1 MARRTIKGQ
10 PNRASEEAVPAPPPR
25 KQSVASDDRGHSR
38 LPLFVASLARVIMSL
53 SGDSHSVISNALRAY
68 DRLVVK

>member
-1 MARRTIKGQ
+1 
-10 PNRASEEAVPAPPPR
+10 
-25 KQSVASDDRGHSR
+25 VASDDRGHSG